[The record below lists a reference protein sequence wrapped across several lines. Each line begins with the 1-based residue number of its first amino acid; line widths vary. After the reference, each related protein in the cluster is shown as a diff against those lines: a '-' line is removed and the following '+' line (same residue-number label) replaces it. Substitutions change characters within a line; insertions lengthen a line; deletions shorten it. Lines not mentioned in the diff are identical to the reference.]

1 MGGVLTVL
9 RIALAVWRFFDGWKS
24 YTGAALV
31 FAGATGYA
39 LTAPRPLFV
48 RGDETGWP
56 SSEFWVFV
64 LGLGGSLAVAG
75 LKHALEK
82 LKSAVGAEV
91 AAMIVDIV
99 RKAFNEAVNPTPPAP
114 APDVNVFEPPGGG
127 VLGPD
132 EFVEKYRL
140 PNPPPTTTIGCLAL
154 LLCLAGSANAA
165 PPKAV
170 INGPTTGTAGEL
182 LTLDASQSEGEDIKF
197 LWRVQP
203 DIAGRRLFRVCD
215 KDPSKVSIASL
226 PGVWDYTLV
235 VSNAEGADLLTWR
248 VSIPGTPQPQP
259 SPLPP
264 RPGPD
269 VVPPVPPLPLPTP
282 GPGPAPSPT
291 PGPTPDPAP
300 RPPEP
305 MPVPPTPV
313 PLTGF
318 AADVAGWV
326 KLVVS
331 PTRDAE
337 AKRLADACEA
347 TASAI
352 MGGAHDGP
360 AKMLAAIKAAN
371 NAALG
376 DSLPKWAPFAARYTA
391 ALGIKYAA
399 GELTSKKDDPE
410 ENIVEVRTKWAALL
424 NETAKGLRGAK

>member
-1 MGGVLTVL
+1 VFSVPTDMEPPAGGV
-9 RIALAVWRFFDGWKS
+9 
-24 YTGAALV
+24 
-31 FAGATGYA
+31 
-39 LTAPRPLFV
+39 
-48 RGDETGWP
+48 
-56 SSEFWVFV
+56 
-64 LGLGGSLAVAG
+64 
-75 LKHALEK
+75 
-82 LKSAVGAEV
+82 
-91 AAMIVDIV
+91 
-99 RKAFNEAVNPTPPAP
+99 
-114 APDVNVFEPPGGG
+114 G
-127 VLGPD
+127 VLESGL
-132 EFVEKYRL
+132 FVEKT
-140 PNPPPTTTIGCLAL
+140 PSGATTIGCIAL
-154 LLCLAGSANAA
+154 LLCLAGAANAA

-182 LTLDASQSEGEDIKF
+182 LTLDASQSEGEGIKF
-197 LWRVQP
+197 LWRVTP
-203 DIAGRRLFRVCD
+203 DVAGRRLFRVCD
-215 KDPSKVSIASL
+215 KDPSRVSIASL

-235 VSNAEGADLLTWR
+235 VSNADGADLLTWR
-248 VSIPGTPQPQP
+248 VSIPGTPQPTP

-269 VVPPVPPLPLPTP
+269 VVPPLPSPPTPPTP

-291 PGPTPDPAP
+291 PGPTPDPTP

-305 MPVPPTPV
+305 TPVPPTPV

-352 MGGAHDGP
+352 AAGAHSGP
-360 AKMLAAIKAAN
+360 AAILAAIKAAN

-376 DSLPKWAPFAARYTA
+376 ASLSAWGPFAARYTA

-399 GELTSKKDDPE
+399 GELKTNEQWS
-410 ENIVEVRTKWAALL
+410 VMLT
-424 NETAKGLRGAK
+424 ETAKGLRGAK

>member
-1 MGGVLTVL
+1 
-9 RIALAVWRFFDGWKS
+9 
-24 YTGAALV
+24 
-31 FAGATGYA
+31 
-39 LTAPRPLFV
+39 
-48 RGDETGWP
+48 
-56 SSEFWVFV
+56 
-64 LGLGGSLAVAG
+64 
-75 LKHALEK
+75 
-82 LKSAVGAEV
+82 
-91 AAMIVDIV
+91 
-99 RKAFNEAVNPTPPAP
+99 
-114 APDVNVFEPPGGG
+114 VNVFSVPTDMEPPAGG
-127 VLGPD
+127 VGVLESGL
-132 EFVEKYRL
+132 FVEKT
-140 PNPPPTTTIGCLAL
+140 PSGATTIGCIAL
-154 LLCLAGSANAA
+154 LLCLAGAANAA

-182 LTLDASQSEGEDIKF
+182 LTLDASQSEGEGIKF
-197 LWRVQP
+197 LWRVTP
-203 DIAGRRLFRVCD
+203 DVAGRRLFRVCD
-215 KDPSKVSIASL
+215 KDPSRVSIASL

-235 VSNAEGADLLTWR
+235 VSNADGADLLTWR
-248 VSIPGTPQPQP
+248 VSIPGTPQPTP

-269 VVPPVPPLPLPTP
+269 VVPPLPSPPTPPTP

-291 PGPTPDPAP
+291 PGPTPDPTP

-305 MPVPPTPV
+305 TPVPPTPV

-352 MGGAHDGP
+352 AAGAHSGP
-360 AKMLAAIKAAN
+360 AAILAAIKAAN

-376 DSLPKWAPFAARYTA
+376 ASLSAWGPFAARYTA

-399 GELTSKKDDPE
+399 GELKTNEQWS
-410 ENIVEVRTKWAALL
+410 VMLT
-424 NETAKGLRGAK
+424 ETAKGLRGAK